1 MEQGSVNEPVQVQK
15 VEIVLLHSVI
25 AKQQTKRK
33 QSHPVCLLAVE
44 KYKKKENINTQ
55 NDYETIRKK

>member
-33 QSHPVCLLAVE
+33 QSSCLFTCSG
-44 KYKKKENINTQ
+44 KIQKEG
-55 NDYETIRKK
+55 EH